1 MSMSADISNN
11 IIDFCKD
18 RELSLDDAID
28 LNFRIKSA
36 LEWIDD
42 NEEELIEQNSII
54 SLWELYRL

>member
-1 MSMSADISNN
+1 MSADISNN

>member
-1 MSMSADISNN
+1 MSMSADISDN

-18 RELSLDDAID
+18 RELLLDDAID

-42 NEEELIEQNSII
+42 NEEELREQNSMI
-54 SLWELYRL
+54 SLWKLYGL